1 LLNGQVGSIAIRRV
15 GDYAVDYALQPLEA
29 VAAKTKVMD
38 DAFINAA
45 GNDVT
50 AAFCDYLR
58 PLLGS
63 DLPQAH
69 RLRAAAVE
77 KVLKR

>member
-1 LLNGQVGSIAIRRV
+1 V
-15 GDYAVDYALQPLEA
+15 

-38 DAFINAA
+38 DAFIAAA

-50 AAFCDYLR
+50 AAFLDYLR

-63 DLPQAH
+63 ALPQAA
-69 RLRAAAVE
+69 RLRAVPVE
-77 KVLKR
+77 KVLK